1 MKKVLFILVVV
12 ILAVLSCS
20 NNSNNSSNSNNS
32 NSSNNDRKE
41 YSLKGGTVVTTEGDT
56 ITIYGG
62 FLYKTCTQK
71 CWYIDGIT
79 ISK

>member
-12 ILAVLSCS
+12 TLVVLSCS
-20 NNSNNSSNSNNS
+20 NNSNNS
-32 NSSNNDRKE
+32 NNDRTE

-62 FLYKTCTQK
+62 FLYKPRTQK